1 MLPFPGNL
9 SRIYRLCL
17 RCFKKHSKK
26 IENILEILDSQKQ
39 QCNLESGVA
48 VCPVISA
55 PRLPLWQGIVLE
67 RSNEVSV
74 SEQEGSLPNVFYVY
88 VLQTLKAQGP

>member
-1 MLPFPGNL
+1 M
-9 SRIYRLCL
+9 
-17 RCFKKHSKK
+17 K

-39 QCNLESGVA
+39 QCHLESGVA
-48 VCPVISA
+48 VCPKLSLPQA
-55 PRLPLWQGIVLE
+55 PTVQGIGLG

-74 SEQEGSLPNVFYVY
+74 SEQEGSLPNVFYEY